1 MRLLSAFV
9 VVFTGSA
16 IGLPNTLWYNK
27 SMNYY
32 KVGTIVNTQ
41 GLQGEV
47 RVISVTDFA
56 EERYQKHAEL
66 ALFDTQDQFVRVLKV
81 KTHRKQKQFD
91 IVKFDG
97 LYSINDVEQFRD
109 YTLKIAAENRSEL
122 ESEDEFYYDDII
134 GLTVFEGERL
144 IGTISE
150 ILQPGANDVWVV
162 KRKGKKELLLPF
174 IDSVILSVDLVGQ
187 KVIVDV
193 PEGLDDADAD

>member
-1 MRLLSAFV
+1 
-9 VVFTGSA
+9 
-16 IGLPNTLWYNK
+16 
-27 SMNYY
+27 MNYY